1 MGVQVPYR
9 PVKGLQKVMIGVSI
23 RLNEGGLKENAM
35 DRRRFK
41 RFLLLLCCILGV
53 ELAMSGGGYAKVN
66 LDVKEKTLSNGL
78 KVLVLE
84 DHSTPTATFQVWY
97 RVGSRNEVYG
107 KTGISHMLE
116 HMMFKGTHKYG
127 PGEFSNIVARNG
139 GVENAFTSRDYT
151 AYFENWASDRIDVS
165 MELESDRMNGLL
177 LDEKEF
183 SKERQV
189 VMEERRMRTEDDPT
203 SLLVE
208 ELFATAYK
216 VHPYHWPVI
225 GWMGDIESFT
235 IDDLRAYYK
244 AHYTPND
251 AVVVVVGDVDVG
263 EVFRKMEK
271 WFGPVP
277 SRPVKTHHIT
287 KEPPQRGEKRVQVV
301 SKEARLPFVMLA
313 FHVPT
318 AGSKDEYALEILAS
332 VLGDGKSSRIYRH
345 FVREERSALFAGVYY
360 SRMRDS
366 GLFYFYVGLLPGK
379 GVEEVEDQILQ
390 EIERVKRD
398 GITPQ
403 ELEKAKNQIE
413 AGFVYGLDSNFYR
426 AMTIGRLEVTGVGYR
441 YLQTYVDNVRKV
453 TAEQVKE
460 VARKYFTEENRTWGV
475 LLPATGEKDQ

>member
-1 MGVQVPYR
+1 MG
-9 PVKGLQKVMIGVSI
+9 K
-23 RLNEGGLKENAM
+23 RLL
-35 DRRRFK
+35 K
-41 RFLLLLCCILGV
+41 RFLLLLVCVLAV
-53 ELAMSGGGYAKVN
+53 EFGISRGGYAKVN

-97 RVGSRNEVYG
+97 KVGSRNEVYG

-116 HMMFKGTHKYG
+116 HMMFKGTHRYG

-151 AYFENWASDRIDVS
+151 AYFENWASDRLEVS
-165 MELESDRMNGLL
+165 MELESDRMSNLL
-177 LDEKEF
+177 LDDKEF
-183 SKERQV
+183 QKERQV
-189 VMEERRMRTEDDPT
+189 VMEERRLRTEDDPT

-225 GWMGDIESFT
+225 GWMGDIQSFT
-235 IDDLRAYYK
+235 IDDLKAYYR
-244 AHYTPND
+244 AHYVPNN
-251 AVVVVVGDVDVG
+251 AVVVVVGDVDSQD
-263 EVFRKMEK
+263 VFREMER
-271 WFGPVP
+271 WFGSIP

-287 KEPPQRGEKRVQVV
+287 QEPPQRGEKRVQVV

-318 AGSKDEYALEILAS
+318 VGSKDEHALEVLAS
-332 VLGDGKSSRIYRH
+332 VLGDGKSSRIYRR
-345 FVREERSALFAGVYY
+345 FVRDERIALFAGAYY
-360 SRMRDS
+360 SRMRDN
-366 GLFYFYVGLLPGK
+366 GLLYFYVGLLPGK
-379 GVEEVEDQILQ
+379 KVEDVEAQILD
-390 EIERVKRD
+390 EIEKVKRD

-413 AGFVYGLDSNFYR
+413 AGFIYGLDSNFYR

-441 YLQTYVDNVRKV
+441 YLQTYVENVRKV
-453 TAEQVKE
+453 TAEQVKD
-460 VARKYFTEENRTWGV
+460 VARRYFTEENRTWGV
-475 LLPATGEKDQ
+475 LLPETGDQKR

>member
-1 MGVQVPYR
+1 
-9 PVKGLQKVMIGVSI
+9 
-23 RLNEGGLKENAM
+23 M
-35 DRRRFK
+35 DKRRFK
-41 RFLLLLCCILGV
+41 RFLLLLLCVLGV
-53 ELAMSGGGYAKVN
+53 EFAMSGGGYAKVN

-97 RVGSRNEVYG
+97 RVGSRDEVYG

-151 AYFENWASDRIDVS
+151 AYFENWASDRIEVS
-165 MELESDRMNGLL
+165 MKLESDRMSNLL

-183 SKERQV
+183 EKEKQV
-189 VMEERRMRTEDDPT
+189 VMEERRLRTEDDPT

-225 GWMGDIESFT
+225 GWMGDIESFSVK
-235 IDDLRAYYK
+235 DLRSYYNSYY
-244 AHYTPND
+244 APNN
-251 AVVVVVGDVDVG
+251 AVVVVVGDVDAQD
-263 EVFRKMEK
+263 VFSKMEK
-271 WFGPVP
+271 WFGSIP
-277 SRPVKTHHIT
+277 SRPVPHHHIT
-287 KEPPQRGEKRVQVV
+287 QEPPQRGEKRVTVV
-301 SKEARLPFVMLA
+301 SSEARLPFVMLA

-318 AGSKDEYALEILAS
+318 VGSKDEHALEVLAS
-332 VLGDGKSSRIYRH
+332 VLGDGKSSRIYKR
-345 FVREERSALFAGVYY
+345 FVREERSALFAGAYY

-366 GLFYFYVGLLPGK
+366 GLLYFYVGLLPGK
-379 GVEEVEDQILQ
+379 GVDEVESQILQ
-390 EIERVKRD
+390 EIERVKRE
-398 GITPQ
+398 GITQQ

-413 AGFVYGLDSNFYR
+413 AGFIYGLDSNFYR

-453 TAEQVKE
+453 TAQQVKE
-460 VARKYFTEENRTWGV
+460 VANRYFTEENRTWGV
-475 LLPATGEKDQ
+475 LLPETGEKER